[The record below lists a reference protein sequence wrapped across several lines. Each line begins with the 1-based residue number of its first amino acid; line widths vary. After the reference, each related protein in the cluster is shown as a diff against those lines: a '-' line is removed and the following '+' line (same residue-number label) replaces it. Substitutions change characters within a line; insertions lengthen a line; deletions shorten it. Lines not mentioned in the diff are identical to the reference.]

1 MSRRSNKRYY
11 SRYEDRWPAYVP
23 VAERRRKA
31 ELEMAKLRKKGVTVS
46 PVTIEGRVIASTFW
60 GKSWCENLESY
71 HDYANRLE
79 RGRTYVRNGSVV
91 DLQIAP
97 REITATVSGSEL
109 YKIKVSIGEVAKTHW
124 KSICTDCAGGID
136 SLVELLQGRFSKG
149 VMERICRQGAGLFP
163 KPAEIKFSCSCPDYA
178 SMCKHI
184 AAVLYGVGARL
195 DAQPEL
201 LFRLRA
207 VDEND
212 LLANIGQSLP
222 LSKQAP
228 ASGKVLETGDM
239 AALFGLDMADAE
251 APIASAAGA
260 APEKRN
266 GRRTAAST
274 QAAPKQPA
282 PKQPAPKQAAPKQAG
297 APAGKATGPAP
308 GKAVPAEQ
316 KPGAAP
322 AQRAGRGVKPAEQ
335 AILAKSPAVVVP
347 PPAAARTS
355 KPAVA
360 PRGKSAATKP
370 TSKSM
375 SAPKSEPN
383 SRPMS
388 ASKPNAK
395 DTTPASG
402 AVLSS
407 PRNARL
413 GPTRVPLPTSA
424 VVQSVRSTPAV
435 PKLAATAPVLPR
447 KSAPPSAK
455 AAVASVP

>member
-1 MSRRSNKRYY
+1 MSRRSNQRYY

-260 APEKRN
+260 ALEKRN
-266 GRRTAAST
+266 ARRTAAPT
-274 QAAPKQPA
+274 QAARKQA
-282 PKQPAPKQAAPKQAG
+282 APKQAAPTHAG
-297 APAGKATGPAP
+297 APAGKATGPAR

-335 AILAKSPAVVVP
+335 AIVAKSPAVVVP

-370 TSKSM
+370 TSKSDPNSKPM
-375 SAPKSEPN
+375 SAP
-383 SRPMS
+383 
-388 ASKPNAK
+388 KPNAK
-395 DTTPASG
+395 DTKPASG

-407 PRNARL
+407 PRNAGL
-413 GPTRVPLPTSA
+413 DPTRVPLPTSA
-424 VVQSVRSTPAV
+424 VVKSVRSTPAV
-435 PKLAATAPVLPR
+435 PKRAATAPVMPR
-447 KSAPPSAK
+447 KSPPPSAK
-455 AAVASVP
+455 AAVASVL